1 VRGGKVKIMTTA
13 AEILTHALALPPSE
27 RAGLAQSLLHSLP
40 DSSTVYR
47 SEAELAAEL
56 NRRLEAIEAGTMP
69 TFTAEE
75 TLRRAREALER
86 SRQ

>member
-1 VRGGKVKIMTTA
+1 MTTA
-13 AEILTHALALPPSE
+13 AEILTHALALPPNE

-40 DSSTVYR
+40 DGPAIYR
-47 SEAELAAEL
+47 TEAELATEL
-56 NRRLEAIEAGTMP
+56 NRRLEAIESGTMP

-86 SRQ
+86 NRQ